1 MRKYC
6 LFDLK
11 NSIKNKYIK
20 KKPDNLTH
28 LTWIRKDLMEAIKI
42 EDDDELLGEFST
54 LEELQ
59 EILSSFSESD
69 VDVKWNNPYFKD
81 IDDLIDWS
89 EYVFV
94 CIEMADEQEKA
105 HKEFDESVQKL
116 VEKGINEN
124 QAGCYLVNYPDDYI
138 CTQYNG
144 GCDKIEVCREL
155 KERLKKEKASG
166 CD

>member
-6 LFDLK
+6 LFNLK
-11 NSIKNKYIK
+11 NPIKNKYIK

-42 EDDDELLGEFST
+42 KDDDELLGEFST

-94 CIEMADEQEKA
+94 CIEMAGQ
-105 HKEFDESVQKL
+105 
-116 VEKGINEN
+116 
-124 QAGCYLVNYPDDYI
+124 
-138 CTQYNG
+138 
-144 GCDKIEVCREL
+144 
-155 KERLKKEKASG
+155 
-166 CD
+166 